1 MKRQIRH
8 GVFET
13 NSSSTHSI
21 TMMMKD
27 DYNRW
32 SREDLYL
39 YKGSGWGWDFGKPQ
53 FNKLYTRDEVIEFLR
68 TNKYWDFSKEE
79 CLKDEEEFYS
89 MCIDDDFIPSDY
101 QSDYLESYYSEFITP
116 SGDTIVAFG
125 EYGHD

>member
-1 MKRQIRH
+1 MKRQIRR

-21 TMMMKD
+21 TMMMKN

-79 CLKDEEEFYS
+79 DLKDEEEFYQ

-101 QSDYLESYYSEFITP
+101 QSDYLESYYSEFTTP
-116 SGDTIVAFG
+116 TGDTIVAFG